1 MKLSSAQNKDGIAS
15 VSVPQGKAG
24 LRLSRLQVK
33 NGINSTF
40 ITILTIAIL
49 IIFLAP
55 FAFMILTSLKT
66 QDQISIVG
74 APIWPAR
81 PPVYEYNG
89 KQVEVFSVPLAKC
102 QGFDAGSSASGNLAI
117 VKKGQKESIF
127 VDPKDLARGEFT
139 CAVSWRALDR
149 GWEFAPTWSN
159 YTEVWETI
167 DYPRLM
173 WNTTLYAIVTTIAV
187 LISCT
192 LVAFGFSRFRFP
204 GRDLL
209 FIILISTIF
218 LPGAVTIIPTFTFWN
233 WVTTTFE
240 KLNLPNIGIGSW
252 GPLFIPAFFA
262 NAYDVFL
269 LRQYFMTLPREL
281 DEAAMIDGASPLR
294 VLWSVIIPQ
303 SYPALMAV
311 TVFHIVYAWNDYFGP
326 LIYLSTNRDA
336 WPISIALSTFNGIY
350 GQRPQLIQAG
360 ALMALIAPL
369 ILFVVAQRFF
379 VQGIVITGVEK

>member
-1 MKLSSAQNKDGIAS
+1 MKLSRVQTEDGITAS
-15 VSVPQGKAG
+15 PIPRPKEKTRVNLWGS
-24 LRLSRLQVK
+24 QVK
-33 NGINSTF
+33 NGLNATF
-40 ITILTIAIL
+40 VTVLTLAVL
-49 IIFLAP
+49 VMFLAP
-55 FAFMILTSLKT
+55 FAFMIFTSLKT
-66 QDQISIVG
+66 QEQISIVG
-74 APIWPAR
+74 APIWPAK

-89 KQVEVFSVPLAKC
+89 KQVEVFIVPLGKC
-102 QGFDAGSSASGNLAI
+102 EGFDPGTNGTRHLAL
-117 VKKGQKESIF
+117 VTKGQKESAF
-127 VDPKDLARGEFT
+127 VDPDDVGRGEFT

-149 GWEFAPTWSN
+149 AWEFSPTWSN
-159 YTEVWETI
+159 YQEVWNTI

-173 WNTTLYAIVTTIAV
+173 WNTTFYAIATTIAV
-187 LISCT
+187 LLSCT

-204 GRDLL
+204 GRDFL
-209 FIILISTIF
+209 FIVLISTIF
-218 LPGAVTIIPTFTFWN
+218 LPAAVTVIPTYTFFQRIG
-233 WVTTTFE
+233 WVGTW
-240 KLNLPNIGIGSW
+240 LPLIV
-252 GPLFIPAFFA
+252 PVFFA

-294 VLWSVIIPQ
+294 ILWSVIIPQ

-311 TVFHIVYAWNDYFGP
+311 TVFHIVFAWNDYFGP

-369 ILFVVAQRFF
+369 LLFVVAQRFF

>member
-1 MKLSSAQNKDGIAS
+1 MKLSSVQAKDSINATS
-15 VSVPQGKAG
+15 VKEKTKM
-24 LRLSRLQVK
+24 RLSRFQLK
-33 NGINSTF
+33 NGLNATF
-40 ITILTIAIL
+40 ITALAIAIL
-49 IIFLAP
+49 VIFLAP
-55 FAFMILTSLKT
+55 FAFMLFTSLKT

-74 APIWPAR
+74 APIWPAQ

-89 KQVEVFSVPLAKC
+89 KQVEVFTVPMGKC
-102 QGFDAGSSASGNLAI
+102 AGFDPSDSSTRSLAI
-117 VKKGQKESIF
+117 IKKGQKESIF
-127 VDPKDLARGEFT
+127 LDPDNPNGEQFT
-139 CAVSWRALDR
+139 CTVSWRALDR
-149 GWEFAPTWSN
+149 GWVFSPTWSN
-159 YTEVWETI
+159 YQEVWDTI

-173 WNTTLYAIVTTIAV
+173 WNTTFYAIATTIAV

-204 GRDLL
+204 GRDFL
-209 FIILISTIF
+209 FIVLISTIF
-218 LPGAVTIIPTFTFWN
+218 LPGAVTVIPTYTFFQRIG
-233 WVTTTFE
+233 WVGTW
-240 KLNLPNIGIGSW
+240 LPLIV
-252 GPLFIPAFFA
+252 PAFFA

-336 WPISIALSTFNGIY
+336 WPISIALSTFNSIY

-369 ILFVVAQRFF
+369 LLFLIAQRFF